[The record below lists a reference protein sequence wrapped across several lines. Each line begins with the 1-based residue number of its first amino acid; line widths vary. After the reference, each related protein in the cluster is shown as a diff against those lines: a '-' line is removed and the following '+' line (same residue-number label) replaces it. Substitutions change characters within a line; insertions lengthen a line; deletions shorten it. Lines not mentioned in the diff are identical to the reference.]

1 LTTWST
7 ISVLVSRQPLG
18 PNQEATFSAPTS
30 FPLGMV
36 GYHDFAARQF
46 NYRIVFGWPDGWT
59 LWGGQMMDDQR
70 EFMKFQRAE
79 MAPVFA
85 ITSFAAACLTI
96 FLLEAGHY
104 IGRRLHSELPTRT
117 GKPAAKPA
125 KLGRRL
131 SLAKLW
137 HSKWPERSILAAGL
151 VLLLAGSITVV
162 VPTPV
167 VVSHDE
173 ATFQMAGPP
182 PSIGLLN
189 MQLNPAQMAR
199 IVVEFDRNATARREV
214 RLLVE
219 YGEWADEIGSYVN
232 QSTVTLFLYWGN
244 FSLPAML
251 ITAFDVVMLYYGNN
265 TIQAIVA
272 VTRYQN
278 SLATSGLLLVGW
290 AALPLWSFLVVTW
303 VKHRERRSLYNLN
316 AEEMTEG

>member
-1 LTTWST
+1 
-7 ISVLVSRQPLG
+7 
-18 PNQEATFSAPTS
+18 
-30 FPLGMV
+30 
-36 GYHDFAARQF
+36 
-46 NYRIVFGWPDGWT
+46 
-59 LWGGQMMDDQR
+59 
-70 EFMKFQRAE
+70 
-79 MAPVFA
+79 
-85 ITSFAAACLTI
+85 
-96 FLLEAGHY
+96 
-104 IGRRLHSELPTRT
+104 
-117 GKPAAKPA
+117 
-125 KLGRRL
+125 
-131 SLAKLW
+131 LAKLW